1 MDAKNYVEVTR
12 YQYGQM
18 LSFPLSTFYLSWRH
32 QSIQKFLMRGASL
45 ETTLEQQGAEVRC
58 GGCCRCMGT
67 GDHSSYHTAADEG

>member
-32 QSIQKFLMRGASL
+32 QSIQKFIMRGASL
-45 ETTLEQQGAEVRC
+45 EVTLEQQGAEVEVVGRLLQVF
-58 GGCCRCMGT
+58 RD
-67 GDHSSYHTAADEG
+67 DHSLCHTAADEG

>member
-32 QSIQKFLMRGASL
+32 QSIQKFIMRGASL
-45 ETTLEQQGAEVRC
+45 EATLEQQGAEVGWGRLLQVF
-58 GGCCRCMGT
+58 RD
-67 GDHSSYHTAADEG
+67 DHSLCHTAADEG